1 MADLPDSV
9 AQQLITDIAGN
20 ISLTNNLARN
30 STQEVNSLMARS
42 SARRMDE
49 LDVLE
54 GKTAVGVYATP
65 SAGPVNAQKAG

>member
-9 AQQLITDIAGN
+9 AQQMMTEIAGN
-20 ISLTNNLARN
+20 LSITNTLARS

-54 GKTAVGVYATP
+54 GKNAQGIYATP
-65 SAGPVNAQKAG
+65 LASPVNIAK